1 MIHEKPLFPNFTFDF
16 ESFCTQYFETFM
28 SFGPELIAAFDK
40 HFTPCEEFLQA
51 ASPGWS
57 GPHFTASFCVKKGM
71 IS

>member
-1 MIHEKPLFPNFTFDF
+1 
-16 ESFCTQYFETFM
+16 M